1 MLEEERGKI
10 MKSNK
15 SNNNAA
21 MISSNHD
28 NMTTGCIAVK
38 KSKYFADGYEILLHT
53 DSHDVLLGLTKSD
66 FDDMGFST
74 NKEEI
79 TITCKGKIKERGL
92 IYKDLRTG
100 VRTEKLYRCTT
111 DKLTIKLD
119 RSKSIFILTVSAPI
133 GVLGCPFNYSKD
145 RTGTWE
151 VMSFGIAE
159 STMYNLAGRVNAFD

>member
-1 MLEEERGKI
+1 M
-10 MKSNK
+10 K

-21 MISSNHD
+21 MINSNND
-28 NMTTGCIAVK
+28 NMTTGYISVK
-38 KSKYFADGYEILLHT
+38 KSKYFANGYEIKLY
-53 DSHDVLLGLTKSD
+53 SGYYEVILGLTKSD

-92 IYKDLRTG
+92 RYKDLRTG